1 VHGSIVYRRGVYACA
16 ACGSFPRALTNHK
29 RNFAAK
35 HVSCGY
41 NRAIFPL
48 NLRRQ
53 GAGRLRAALLFSYD
67 DRSSVP
73 LKSAVPLT
81 NVYVDGFN
89 LYYGAAKNT
98 PFKWVNLA
106 ALCEAVL
113 PGIRIGHIRYFT
125 ALVSAMPG
133 DPDHQQ
139 RAEDSR
145 WDLQPA
151 HCGYGEAE
159 QCSSGSSDQSIPEHY
174 SAAGVS
180 FHEGDQIG
188 RPRMSYGKEPIPAH
202 AGRCCGTDDHET
214 GRVVSADR

>member
-1 VHGSIVYRRGVYACA
+1 MTIAH
-16 ACGSFPRALTNHK
+16 
-29 RNFAAK
+29 
-35 HVSCGY
+35 
-41 NRAIFPL
+41 PL
-48 NLRRQ
+48 
-53 GAGRLRAALLFSYD
+53 
-67 DRSSVP
+67 P

-159 QCSSGSSDQSIPEHY
+159 QCSGRVIKASPSITLRRVSRFTREIKSDGPACPMARSQFPPTLVD
-174 SAAGVS
+174 AAGRT
-180 FHEGDQIG
+180 IT
-188 RPRMSYGKEPIPAH
+188 KPA
-202 AGRCCGTDDHET
+202 GW
-214 GRVVSADR
+214 